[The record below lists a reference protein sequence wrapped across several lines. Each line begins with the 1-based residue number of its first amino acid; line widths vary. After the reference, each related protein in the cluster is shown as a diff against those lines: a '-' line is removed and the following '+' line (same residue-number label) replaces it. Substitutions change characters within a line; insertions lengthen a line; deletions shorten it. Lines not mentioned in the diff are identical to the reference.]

1 VVTLEKAIIFNIQR
15 YSLHDGGGIRTVVFF
30 KGCPLKCPWCSNPE
44 SQKFK
49 LEIMRKTNLCI
60 KCSSESCAKCTMS
73 PDKCPTGALDYIGKE
88 YTVEE
93 VVNEVKKD
101 IVFYDTS
108 EGGVTLSGG
117 EVLAQPKFALELLKR
132 LKEFSIDTA
141 IETSGQGDTEKL
153 LELAKYLDLILF
165 DLKIMDKE
173 KAKDILGADIELIK
187 NNMKELV
194 KGKYQVIP
202 RIPLIPGYTMEEEN
216 ISEIIAFVKEL
227 RLKEIHILPFHQYGS
242 KKYEYLGK
250 DYSLLDIKSPSEEE
264 VNSIKF
270 KMEQEGLRV
279 FIGGR

>member
-1 VVTLEKAIIFNIQR
+1 MEKAIIFNIQR

-49 LEIMRKTNLCI
+49 LEIMRKPNLCI

-73 PDKCPTGALDYIGKE
+73 PDKCPTGALDYIGRE

-117 EVLAQPKFALELLKR
+117 EVLAQPMFALDLLKR
-132 LKEFSIDTA
+132 LREFSINTA

-173 KAKDILGADIELIK
+173 KAKDILGADINLIK

-194 KGKYQVIP
+194 LNNHKVIP
-202 RIPLIPGYTMEEEN
+202 RIPLIPGYTMEDEN

-227 RLKEIHILPFHQYGS
+227 GLKEIHILPFHQYGS

-250 DYSLLDIKSPSEEE
+250 DYSLLDIKPPSEEE
-264 VNSIKF
+264 VNAIKL
-270 KMEQEGLRV
+270 KMEQEGLTV

>member
-1 VVTLEKAIIFNIQR
+1 MEKAIIFNIQR

-49 LEIMRKTNLCI
+49 LEIMRKPNLCI
-60 KCSSESCAKCTMS
+60 KCSSDSCAKCTIS
-73 PDKCPTGALDYIGKE
+73 PDKCPTTALAYIGKE

-117 EVLAQPKFALELLKR
+117 EVLAQTKFALALLKR
-132 LKEFSIDTA
+132 LKEFSINTA

-173 KAKDILGADIELIK
+173 KAKDILGADINIIK
-187 NNMKELV
+187 NNMRELV
-194 KGKYQVIP
+194 KEKHQVIP
-202 RIPLIPGYTMEEEN
+202 RIPLIPCYTMDYDN
-216 ISEIIAFVKEL
+216 ISGIIAFVKEL
-227 RLKEIHILPFHQYGS
+227 GLKEIHILPFHQYGS

-250 DYSLLDIKSPSEEE
+250 DYSLLNIKPPTEEE
-264 VNSIKF
+264 VNAIKL
-270 KMEQEGLRV
+270 KMEHEGLRV